1 MASKDIELKVVM
13 ENLPIGAGENELVA
27 EIQTMLQREYADGVK
42 VNVSVVNQASVTE
55 QPKKAK
61 AANG

>member
-1 MASKDIELKVVM
+1 MASKDVELKVVM

-27 EIQTMLQREYADGVK
+27 EVQSLLQGEYADGVK
-42 VNVSVVNQASVTE
+42 VTVSVTAPAE